1 MKKPKKFMYI
11 QDGGTYSNEVLVAV
25 GVTVEDIIRYTKG
38 FNFSQDFPQRLRA
51 TFADKDIKSSS
62 GRTLF
67 DEGRSILYLPE
78 WSNCWEDYVT
88 LLHECWHLV
97 HRTLIVR
104 KHMDMED
111 EAQAYQLEYWFHHI
125 RVRLEKHYANPK
137 RRLHKA
143 KRKSSR

>member
-38 FNFSQDFPQRLRA
+38 FDFSQDFPQHLRA
-51 TFADKDIKSSS
+51 TFADKDIKSAS

-78 WSNCWEDYVT
+78 WSNCWEDY
-88 LLHECWHLV
+88 
-97 HRTLIVR
+97 
-104 KHMDMED
+104 
-111 EAQAYQLEYWFHHI
+111 
-125 RVRLEKHYANPK
+125 
-137 RRLHKA
+137 
-143 KRKSSR
+143 